1 MSNNKKLDNVDLK
14 KYLPIIT
21 ITSMYV
27 LFATLWILFSDRILA
42 RIIPDSEQYIY
53 AQTYKGWFFVV
64 VTGLLLYNTI
74 LHQFK
79 QHWKTAREVEQIA
92 AFSKDIRGIL
102 DPHTLT
108 LKILTLLHDLFQA
121 ESVFFGQPDGLT
133 KMLKLSFRRG
143 PEELLV
149 QYIPDSD
156 PIWQPVLHQAQ
167 SISSYRNFGHSA
179 QLTFAGQSLKQYAV
193 SPLIARE
200 VAIGLIGFARENP
213 VERSD
218 LHLLQAVADITSQAF
233 FVADLLHNNVTQIR
247 RLSSMRKIDDSILT
261 NFDIQNLIKLL
272 LKEFID
278 NLGVD
283 AAAITVLN
291 HERRTID
298 IYQQIGLNETE
309 PAYLNEA
316 FNYVA
321 GCDTMLVIQ
330 NTKTGIH
337 SERNYPRH
345 HPIHN
350 ASFISYAVSPLISQE
365 EKLGIVELYARR
377 EIDWNR
383 ETTQFFEALAR
394 QTAVAIDRVNLV
406 LNLQKSNLDLT
417 RSYEETLEG
426 WSRALDMR
434 DHETENHTQRVTALT
449 IAMGQ
454 RLGLSEE
461 QLTHMRRGSLLHD
474 IGKLVVPDTILLKE
488 GDLTPEEW
496 QIMRQHPLTARNLL
510 EPITFL
516 APALTI
522 PYFHH
527 EKWDGSG
534 YPQGLSGGS
543 IPIEARIF
551 AIVDVWDALT
561 NDRPYRTALS
571 PVTAARHILAQS
583 GKHFDPQ
590 IVNSFLE
597 MLNENGVLSDADMLN
612 LMD

>member
-1 MSNNKKLDNVDLK
+1 M
-14 KYLPIIT
+14 
-21 ITSMYV
+21 
-27 LFATLWILFSDRILA
+27 
-42 RIIPDSEQYIY
+42 
-53 AQTYKGWFFVV
+53 V
-64 VTGLLLYNTI
+64 VTSLLLYNTV

-79 QHWKTAREVEQIA
+79 RHWKTDREVERIA
-92 AFSKDIRGIL
+92 AFSKDIRAIL

-108 LKILTLLHDLFQA
+108 LKILNHLRSLFQA
-121 ESVFFGQPDGLT
+121 ETVFLGQPDPIT
-133 KMLKLSFRRG
+133 KTIKLSFLQS
-143 PEELLV
+143 PSELLV
-149 QYIPDSD
+149 QYVPDSD
-156 PIWQPVLHQAQ
+156 PFWQPLFQQ
-167 SISSYRNFGHSA
+167 TRGISSERKYGTADKIQFEGKLHN
-179 QLTFAGQSLKQYAV
+179 QFAI

-200 VAIGLIGFARENP
+200 STIGLIGFARNDPLEG
-213 VERSD
+213 SD

-247 RLSSMRKIDDSILT
+247 RLSSLRKIDDSILS
-261 NFDIQNLIKLL
+261 NFDIQNLIRLL

-283 AAAITVLN
+283 AAVITVLN
-291 HERRTID
+291 KERRTID
-298 IYQQIGLNETE
+298 LYNQIGLNDTD

-316 FNYVA
+316 FNYVSN
-321 GCDTMLVIQ
+321 CDTMLVIQ
-330 NTKTGIH
+330 NTKAGIH

-345 HPIHN
+345 HPIRN
-350 ASFISYAVSPLISQE
+350 SDFISYAMSPLISQE
-365 EKLGIVELYARR
+365 EKLGIVELYARQ

-383 ETTQFFEALAR
+383 ETTQFFESLAR

-406 LNLQKSNLDLT
+406 LNLQKSNIELT

-449 IAMGQ
+449 IAMGHK
-454 RLGLSEE
+454 LGLSEE

-474 IGKLVVPDTILLKE
+474 IGKLAVPDTILLKE

-496 QIMRQHPLTARNLL
+496 QIMRQHPLTARSLI
-510 EPITFL
+510 EPISFL
-516 APALTI
+516 TPAMII

-527 EKWDGSG
+527 EKWDGTG
-534 YPQGLSGGS
+534 YPQGLSGGT

-561 NDRPYRTALS
+561 NDRPYRDALN
-571 PVTAARHILAQS
+571 PLTAARHILAQA

-590 IVNSFLE
+590 IVTTFLQ
-597 MLNENGVLSDADMLN
+597 MLGEQGILSDADQLH
-612 LMD
+612 LGD